1 MHAGVKALVS
11 DTDAL
16 HNQCRQPE
24 WDRLRREVG
33 GGRTRVA
40 VDRFALAHA

>member
-1 MHAGVKALVS
+1 MLCTIYGGQA
-11 DTDAL
+11 
-16 HNQCRQPE
+16 E
-24 WDRLRREVG
+24 WERLRREVG